1 LILADPRRSAA
12 VESEGGQLPAFFLE
26 AMQAAAITPVRS
38 PVETEVLRI
47 RGLIERNQ
55 FAAALSAAEVLAVK
69 VPENRDVLYMIAVSH
84 RYLNR
89 IPDALATLE
98 GSGAAGVTFDGSESQ
113 VPSRKT
119 IAIVSCRSTPL
130 RERAIPQRL

>member
-1 LILADPRRSAA
+1 M
-12 VESEGGQLPAFFLE
+12 LPAFFLE
-26 AMQAAAITPVRS
+26 AMQAAAITPVTS

-55 FAAALSAAEVLAVK
+55 FATALSAAEVLAVK
-69 VPENRDVLYMIAVSH
+69 DPENRDVLYMLSVSQ

-98 GSGAAGVTFDGSESQ
+98 DSGAAGVTFDDLNL
-113 VPSRKT
+113 KFH
-119 IAIVSCRSTPL
+119 
-130 RERAIPQRL
+130 RAKQ